1 MVDLSLTETQ
11 RLYQQTAREFAR
23 REIRPAAD
31 AIRRMDRS
39 RETPW
44 DEVRPVFAKGAELG
58 FHKVLIPEAY
68 GGLGGSC
75 LDNVVILEEL
85 AAGDLGIAA
94 SYFAV
99 SATSP
104 VLILKG
110 GDEGQRRRWL
120 PEIAAA
126 TDYVLASASSE
137 PNVAGADSF
146 CPLPDP
152 KIGLKTLA
160 KRDGNYYVLNGAK
173 AGFSTNAGAARAF
186 FIMARTDLALPG
198 AASST
203 LFFVPANTPGLKVG
217 KKTELIGWKTAMHAE
232 VFLDDVRVPIENRIG
247 AEGANLGLF
256 FGQVIPYL
264 ASGLAACYVGMAR
277 AAFEHA
283 LDYAH
288 HRVSWGRPI
297 VDHQAVA
304 LKLSEMMVDI
314 EAARLMVWKLAWA
327 IDNGDLATA
336 GLQSPA
342 AKTFAVDAAI
352 RCAERAVK
360 VLGGYGVAEEY
371 DAGRFLTD
379 AWVGEAC
386 DGTRD
391 LLLLN
396 MLNLL
401 RMMRAA

>member
-1 MVDLSLTETQ
+1 MVDLSLNESQ
-11 RLYQQTAREFAR
+11 RLYQETARQFAQ
-23 REIRPAAD
+23 REIRPVAD
-31 AIRRMDRS
+31 AIRRMDRT
-39 RETPW
+39 RATPW
-44 DEVRPVFAKGAELG
+44 DHVRPLFAKGAELG
-58 FHKVLIPEAY
+58 FHKVLIPESY

-104 VLILKG
+104 ILILRG
-110 GDEGQRRRWL
+110 GDESQRRRWL

-146 CPLPDP
+146 APMPDP

-160 KRDGNYYVLNGAK
+160 RRNGDHYVLNGTK

-198 AASST
+198 IASTSM
-203 LFFVPANTPGLKVG
+203 FFVPANTPGLKVG

-232 VFLDDVRVPIENRIG
+232 VFLDEVRVPVENRIG

-283 LDYAH
+283 LEYTK
-288 HRVSWGRPI
+288 HRISWGRPI
-297 VDHQAVA
+297 IEHQAVA
-304 LKLSEMMVDI
+304 LKLAEMMVDI
-314 EAARLMVWKLAWA
+314 DAARLMVWKLAWA
-327 IDNGDLATA
+327 VDSGDLMAA

-360 VLGGYGVAEEY
+360 LLGGYGVAEDY
-371 DAGRFLTD
+371 DAGRFLND

-396 MLNLL
+396 MLNML
-401 RMMRAA
+401 RMMRGG